1 MFGNSGTLPLPRP
14 LGRRV
19 DTLAQSFMRQR
30 LGSQMDFSTP
40 QGEPALLPP
49 NSVSWR
55 IFKNPVALFIGGVAA
70 VLLELAEPRVRDAIW
85 QHSTFS
91 SDALRRLQRT
101 GLAALVTVYGPRTKA
116 KAMIEG
122 VVRMHGRVSG
132 RTSEGEP
139 YHATDPEL
147 LDWVQ
152 ATAGF
157 GFMEAYQ
164 VYVHRLHFFERD
176 AMFAEARPVALLYGA
191 VGAPTS
197 QAELYALFDVMRQQ
211 LVASPIVLEFLQIM
225 EDVPVLPGVAQP
237 LQRPFLKAAVEILPR
252 WVRKRLALGDHWTLK
267 PWERAFVKTTAAIC
281 ERIVLPSSPAVQSC
295 RRLGL
300 PENYLHRRHKA
311 PRHEQYGRDHAGF
324 DARIR
329 ESDGLKVRQWPP

>member
-1 MFGNSGTLPLPRP
+1 MFRNSGTVPLPRP
-14 LGRRV
+14 LERRV
-19 DTLAQSFMRQR
+19 DALAQSFMRQR

-40 QGEPALLPP
+40 EGEPALLSP

-55 IFKNPVALFIGGVAA
+55 IFKNPVALFIGGVTA

-85 QHSTFS
+85 QHSSFRS
-91 SDALRRLQRT
+91 HALRRLQRT

-122 VVRMHGRVSG
+122 VVRMHGRISG

-152 ATAGF
+152 ATAEF
-157 GFMEAYQ
+157 GFMEAYHT
-164 VYVHRLHFFERD
+164 YVHRLHFFERD
-176 AMFAEARPVALLYGA
+176 AMFAESRPVAPLYGA

-197 QAELYALFDVMRQQ
+197 QAELYALFDVMRPR
-211 LVASPIVLEFLQIM
+211 LVASPIVSEFLEIM
-225 EDVPVLPGVAQP
+225 EEVPALPGVARP
-237 LQRPFLKAAVEILPR
+237 LQRPLLKAAVEILPR
-252 WVRKRLALGDHWTLK
+252 WVRKRLALGDHWTAK
-267 PWERAFVKTTAAIC
+267 PWEHAFVKTTAAIC
-281 ERIVLPSSPAVQSC
+281 DSIVLPSSPAVQSC

-300 PENYLHRRHKA
+300 SESYLYRR
-311 PRHEQYGRDHAGF
+311 R
-324 DARIR
+324 
-329 ESDGLKVRQWPP
+329 

>member
-1 MFGNSGTLPLPRP
+1 MFRNSGIISLPRP
-14 LGRRV
+14 LERRV

-40 QGEPALLPP
+40 EGEPALLPP

-55 IFKNPVALFIGGVAA
+55 IFKNPVAVFIGGVTA

-85 QHSTFS
+85 QHSSFRS
-91 SDALRRLQRT
+91 LALRRLQRT
-101 GLAALVTVYGPRTKA
+101 GLAALVTVYGPRSKA
-116 KAMIEG
+116 KAMIED

-152 ATAGF
+152 ATAEF
-157 GFMEAYQ
+157 GFMEAYHT
-164 VYVHRLHFFERD
+164 YVHRLHFFERD

-197 QAELYALFDVMRQQ
+197 QAELYALFDVMRQR
-211 LVASPIVLEFLQIM
+211 LVASPIVSEFLEIM
-225 EDVPVLPGVAQP
+225 EEVPALPGVARP
-237 LQRPFLKAAVEILPR
+237 LQRPLLKAAVEILPQ
-252 WVRKRLALGDHWTLK
+252 WVRKRLELGDRWTLK
-267 PWERAFVKTTAAIC
+267 PWERAVVKTTAAIC
-281 ERIVLPSSPAVQSC
+281 DSTVLHSSPAVQSC

-300 PENYLHRRHKA
+300 SESYLYRRTASENLHRTG
-311 PRHEQYGRDHAGF
+311 QCSFLD
-324 DARIR
+324 
-329 ESDGLKVRQWPP
+329 